1 MVSSSLSFSRQT
13 LSRSFIIRRI
23 VHFHNFAP
31 YNNNY
36 NHAVVVSS
44 MKSVAILPYVACLF
58 DIRRLL
64 CSQDNE
70 QCCASASTQSSY
82 DSSVGGR
89 TNHSERHHQ
98 KALIRMNSFGNKMI
112 MRIAG
117 SMYQYHHQQQK
128 QQLAHGSSRYFSSSS
143 ATEPAAMLESD
154 LSFESDID
162 DRDELVTEQDEQAEE
177 QHQTKLS
184 DVSEL

>member
-1 MVSSSLSFSRQT
+1 
-13 LSRSFIIRRI
+13 
-23 VHFHNFAP
+23 
-31 YNNNY
+31 
-36 NHAVVVSS
+36 
-44 MKSVAILPYVACLF
+44 
-58 DIRRLL
+58 
-64 CSQDNE
+64 
-70 QCCASASTQSSY
+70 
-82 DSSVGGR
+82 
-89 TNHSERHHQ
+89 
-98 KALIRMNSFGNKMI
+98 MNSFGNKMI